1 MFIGDMEMLDQ
12 RAVTK
17 ISICWVQLYVQL
29 GDPGPW
35 SFYDSP
41 VRRNLIEYW
50 IVCTNTCPG
59 RKLGGGYYKTIAHCL
74 E

>member
-41 VRRNLIEYW
+41 VRRNLIEY
-50 IVCTNTCPG
+50 
-59 RKLGGGYYKTIAHCL
+59 
-74 E
+74 